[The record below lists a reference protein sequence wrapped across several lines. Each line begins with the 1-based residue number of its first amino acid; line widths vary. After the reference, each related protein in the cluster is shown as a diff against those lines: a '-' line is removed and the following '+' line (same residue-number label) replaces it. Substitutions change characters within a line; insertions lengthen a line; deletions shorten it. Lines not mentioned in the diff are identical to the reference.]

1 MCSLPMGMGSAYIP
15 PHAISA
21 SSEMN
26 DQNSPNASRIT
37 QDTND
42 GDKGWRPQ
50 DSTPNEW
57 LQVYFGTRSKITGIA
72 TKGIKDQQLWVKWYQ
87 IEYGMDGN
95 TFQPYTSDNSGST
108 PMVCLSMLVYPI
120 NIIEKRIFHLTFKKI
135 NHLQGRFI
143 LSTFK
148 NKLSITFSFC
158 L

>member
-26 DQNSPNASRIT
+26 DQNSPTASRIT

-87 IEYGMDGN
+87 IEYLEQRKISDLIDQKESFSN
-95 TFQPYTSDNSGST
+95 QESCFQFASYNDQYILLVFSIVCKSGFRS
-108 PMVCLSMLVYPI
+108 
-120 NIIEKRIFHLTFKKI
+120 
-135 NHLQGRFI
+135 
-143 LSTFK
+143 
-148 NKLSITFSFC
+148 
-158 L
+158 